1 MDTSTLI
8 EAWGTLGVTG
18 VMAVLFGFMIANIIK
33 SQTTQNETLD
43 RLAVSQAKAEE
54 TANNVESILLKLL
67 SRLDKSDDKL
77 DRKID
82 DLRRELSTINN
93 DLSEVM
99 GSLSRIN
106 GRH

>member
-33 SQTTQNETLD
+33 SQNTQNETLD

-54 TANNVESILLKLL
+54 TANNIESREQRIKV
-67 SRLDKSDDKL
+67 R
-77 DRKID
+77 ID
-82 DLRRELSTINN
+82 
-93 DLSEVM
+93 
-99 GSLSRIN
+99 
-106 GRH
+106 

>member
-33 SQTTQNETLD
+33 SQNTQNETLD

-54 TANNVESILLKLL
+54 TANKVESILLKLL
-67 SRLDKSDDKL
+67 STLDKSDDKL
-77 DRKID
+77 DRKVD